1 GYTYGATSRF
11 NYFKDA
17 AFFEVSTS
25 CGVENTANAVNEI
38 LFELEQ
44 IKSGIKDSELEFAKS
59 SITKRFPLSFE
70 TYGQLTSGLSGRVL
84 FDLSPDYFSNYVD
97 NVNSVSKAEVNQ
109 AANYFINNNALTIV
123 LVGDKTKIIQ
133 QIQNL
138 GVGIYEVDLYGNVQI

>member
-1 GYTYGATSRF
+1 M
-11 NYFKDA
+11 
-17 AFFEVSTS
+17 
-25 CGVENTANAVNEI
+25 
-38 LFELEQ
+38 
-44 IKSGIKDSELEFAKS
+44 
-59 SITKRFPLSFE
+59 SFE

-133 QIQNL
+133 QIQKMGL
-138 GVGIYEVDLYGNVQI
+138 EFYEVDLYGNVQT